1 MLTIDFLKKN
11 NLILFE
17 CISGSKSYG
26 LNTEKSDTDIRGVFY
41 MPKKDFYGLNYVPQI
56 SNKTNDI
63 VYYELGRFIEL
74 LSKNNPNILEM
85 LATPEHCIL
94 YKNKLMNEIKIT
106 DFLSLLT
113 KDTFVGYALSQIKK
127 AKGLNK
133 KMFHPMD
140 KERKIVLDFC
150 YVVESGKTL
159 ELQNWLSAKKL
170 KQQNCGLSKLNHLKD
185 TYNLFYDLKED
196 VYNGIC
202 NSEESNEVTLS
213 SIPKN
218 SISSILLYF
227 NKDAYSTYCK
237 KYSEYWE
244 WVSKRNIDRFQS
256 NKMHGKGYD
265 AKNMM
270 HTIRL
275 LQMALKVFKN
285 KELIIEVE
293 NRDELLEIKSGKY
306 SYEEVVKMADDLIVD
321 IEHYYKKSTLITTP
335 DLSKIEN
342 LLVKLRLKLYNQP

>member
-17 CISGSKSYG
+17 CISGSKAYG
-26 LNTEKSDTDIRGVFY
+26 LNTESSDTDIRGIFY
-41 MPKKDFYGLNYVPQI
+41 MSKNDFYGLNYVPQI
-56 SNKTNDI
+56 SNETNDI

-85 LATPEHCIL
+85 LATPERCVL
-94 YKNKLMNEIKIT
+94 YRNEFMDEIKIA

-133 KMFHPMD
+133 KMFHPID
-140 KERKIVLDFC
+140 KERKTILDFC
-150 YVVESGKTL
+150 YVVESGKTF
-159 ELQNWLSAKKL
+159 ELKDWLVANNL
-170 KQQNCGLSKLNHLKD
+170 KQQNCGLSKLNHIKD
-185 TYNLFYDLKED
+185 MYNLYFDWEKD
-196 VYNGIC
+196 VYNGIF
-202 NSEESNEVTLS
+202 NNEHSNEVTLS

-218 SISSILLYF
+218 SISNALLYF

-275 LQMALKVFKN
+275 LQMALKIFKN
-285 KELIIEVE
+285 NELIIEVD
-293 NRDELLEIKSGKY
+293 NRSELLEIKSGKF
-306 SYEEVVKMADDLIVD
+306 SYEEVVKMSDDLIVE
-321 IEHYYKKSTLITTP
+321 IEESYSKSTLMTKP
-335 DLSKIEN
+335 DLNKIEN
-342 LLVKLRLKLYNQP
+342 LLIKLLLKLYN

>member
-17 CISGSKSYG
+17 CISGSKAYG

-56 SNKTNDI
+56 SNETNDI

-85 LATPEHCIL
+85 LATPKHCIL
-94 YKNKLMNEIKIT
+94 YKNELMNKIKIA

-140 KERKIVLDFC
+140 LERKTVLDFC
-150 YVVESGKTL
+150 YVVENGITL
-159 ELQNWLSAKKL
+159 DLQDWLVANNL

-275 LQMALKVFKN
+275 LQIALKIFKN
-285 KELIIEVE
+285 KELIIEVD
-293 NRDELLEIKSGKY
+293 NRTELLEIKSGKY
-306 SYEEVVKMADDLIVD
+306 SYEEVVNMADDLIAG
-321 IEHYYKKSTLITTP
+321 IEEYYKKSTLITSP
-335 DLSKIEN
+335 DLDKIEN
-342 LLVKLRLKLYNQP
+342 LLVKLRLKLYN

>member
-17 CISGSKSYG
+17 CISGSKAYG

-41 MPKKDFYGLNYVPQI
+41 MPQNDFYGLNYVPQI
-56 SNKTNDI
+56 SNETNDI

-94 YKNKLMNEIKIT
+94 YRNELMNEIKIE

-140 KERKIVLDFC
+140 KERKTVLHFC
-150 YVVESGKTL
+150 YVVENAKIF
-159 ELQNWLSAKKL
+159 ELKDWLLTKNL
-170 KQQNCGLSKLNHLKD
+170 KQQNCGLSILNHLKD
-185 TYNLFYDLKED
+185 TYNIYFDLKED
-196 VYNGIC
+196 VYNGIFT
-202 NSEESNEVTLS
+202 SEDSNEVTLS

-218 SISSILLYF
+218 SISNALLYF

-275 LQMALKVFKN
+275 LQMALKIFKN
-285 KELIIEVE
+285 SELIIEVD
-293 NRDELLEIKSGKY
+293 NRSELLEIKSGKF
-306 SYEEVVKMADDLIVD
+306 SYEEVVKMADDLIVE
-321 IEHYYKKSTLITTP
+321 IEEFYSKSTLMTKP
-335 DLSKIEN
+335 DLNKIEN
-342 LLVKLRLKLYNQP
+342 LLIELRLKLYN

>member
-17 CISGSKSYG
+17 CISGSKAYG

-41 MPKKDFYGLNYVPQI
+41 IPKKDFYGLNYVPQI
-56 SNKTNDI
+56 SNETNDI

-94 YKNKLMNEIKIT
+94 YKNELMNEIKIA

-140 KERKIVLDFC
+140 KERKTVLDFC
-150 YVVESGKTL
+150 YVVENGITL
-159 ELQNWLSAKKL
+159 DLQDWLSAKKL
-170 KQQNCGLSKLNHLKD
+170 KPQNCGLSKLNHLKD

-202 NSEESNEVTLS
+202 NSEDSNEVTLS
-213 SIPKN
+213 SIPK
-218 SISSILLYF
+218 SSSSAIILYF

-275 LQMALKVFKN
+275 LQMALKIFKN
-285 KELIIEVE
+285 KELIIEVD
-293 NRDELLEIKSGKY
+293 NRTELLEIKIGKY
-306 SYEEVVKMADDLIVD
+306 SYEEVVNMADDLIVE
-321 IEHYYKKSTLITTP
+321 IEEYYKKATLMKTP
-335 DLSKIEN
+335 DLGKIEN
-342 LLVKLRLKLYNQP
+342 LLVELRLKLYN

>member
-11 NLILFE
+11 KLILFE
-17 CISGSKSYG
+17 CISGSKAYG
-26 LNTEKSDTDIRGVFY
+26 LNTENSDTDIRGVFY
-41 MPKKDFYGLNYVPQI
+41 MPKNDFYGLNYIPQI
-56 SNKTNDI
+56 SNETNDI

-94 YKNKLMNEIKIT
+94 YRNELMNEIKIE

-140 KERKIVLDFC
+140 KERKMILDFC
-150 YVVESGKTL
+150 YVVKNGKTL
-159 ELQNWLSAKKL
+159 ELKDWLLNKKL
-170 KQQNCGLSKLNHLKD
+170 TQRNCGLSKLNHLKD
-185 TYNLFYDLKED
+185 TYNLYFDWKED
-196 VYNGIC
+196 VYNGIFT
-202 NSEESNEVTLS
+202 NEDSNEVTLS

-218 SISSILLYF
+218 SISNTLLYF

-237 KYSEYWE
+237 KYSEYWT

-265 AKNMM
+265 TKNMM

-275 LQMALKVFKN
+275 LQMALKIFKN
-285 KELIIEVE
+285 SELIIEVD
-293 NRDELLEIKSGKY
+293 NRNELLEIKSGKF
-306 SYEEVVKMADDLIVD
+306 SYEEVVKMADDLIVE
-321 IEHYYKKSTLITTP
+321 IEESYSRSTLMTKP
-335 DLSKIEN
+335 DLNKIEN
-342 LLVKLRLKLYNQP
+342 LLIELRLKLYN

>member
-17 CISGSKSYG
+17 CISGSKAYG
-26 LNTEKSDTDIRGVFY
+26 LSTEKSDTDIRGVFY
-41 MPKKDFYGLNYVPQI
+41 MPKIDFYGLNYIPQV
-56 SNKTNDI
+56 SNETNDI

-94 YKNKLMNEIKIT
+94 YKSELMTDIKVS

-133 KMFHPMD
+133 KMFHPID
-140 KERKIVLDFC
+140 KERKSVLDFC
-150 YVVESGKTL
+150 FVVENGKTQ
-159 ELQNWLSAKKL
+159 ELRYWLAINQL
-170 KQQNCGLSKLNHLKD
+170 NQENCGLSKLNHLKD
-185 TYNLFYDLKED
+185 TYNLFYDLKD
-196 VYNGIC
+196 DLYNGIC
-202 NSEESNEVTLS
+202 SGENSNEVTLS

-218 SISSILLYF
+218 TTSSILLYF

-275 LQMALKVFKN
+275 LQMALKIFKN
-285 KELIIEVE
+285 NELIIEVD
-293 NRDELLEIKSGKY
+293 NRSELLEIKSGKF
-306 SYEEVVKMADDLIVD
+306 SYEEVVKMSDDLIVE
-321 IEHYYKKSTLITTP
+321 IEESYSKSTLMTKP
-335 DLSKIEN
+335 DLNKIEN
-342 LLVKLRLKLYNQP
+342 LLIKLRLKLYN

>member
-17 CISGSKSYG
+17 CISGSKAYG

-56 SNKTNDI
+56 SNETNDI
-63 VYYELGRFIEL
+63 VYSELGRFIEL

-94 YKNKLMNEIKIT
+94 YKNELMKEIKIT

-140 KERKIVLDFC
+140 KDRKTVLDFC
-150 YVVESGKTL
+150 YVVENGITL
-159 ELQNWLSAKKL
+159 DLQDWLVANNL
-170 KQQNCGLSKLNHLKD
+170 KQQNCGLIKLNHLKD
-185 TYNLFYDLKED
+185 TYNLFYDLKDD

-213 SIPKN
+213 SIPQ
-218 SISSILLYF
+218 SSSSAIILYF

-275 LQMALKVFKN
+275 LQMALKIFKN
-285 KELIIEVE
+285 KQLIIEVD
-293 NRDELLEIKSGKY
+293 NRTELLEIKSGRY
-306 SYEEVVKMADDLIVD
+306 SYEEVVNMADDLIVE
-321 IEHYYKKSTLITTP
+321 IEEYYKKSTLITSP
-335 DLSKIEN
+335 DLDKIEN
-342 LLVKLRLKLYNQP
+342 LLVKLRLKLYN

>member
-17 CISGSKSYG
+17 CISGSKAYG
-26 LNTEKSDTDIRGVFY
+26 LSTEKSDTDIRGIFY
-41 MPKKDFYGLNYVPQI
+41 MPKSDFYGLNYI
-56 SNKTNDI
+56 SQVSNETNDI

-94 YKNKLMNEIKIT
+94 YKNELMNHIEVS

-133 KMFHPMD
+133 KMFHPID
-140 KERKIVLDFC
+140 KERKSVLDFC
-150 YVVESGKTL
+150 YVVENGKTQ
-159 ELQNWLSAKKL
+159 ELRYWLAINQL
-170 KQQNCGLSKLNHLKD
+170 NQENCGLSKLNHLKD
-185 TYNLFYDLKED
+185 TYNLFYDSKDDL
-196 VYNGIC
+196 YNGIC
-202 NSEESNEVTLS
+202 SGENSNEVTLS

-218 SISSILLYF
+218 TTSSILLYF

-275 LQMALKVFKN
+275 LQMALKIFKEG
-285 KELIIEVE
+285 KLIIEVE

-321 IEHYYKKSTLITTP
+321 IEHYYEKSTLMTAP
-335 DLSKIEN
+335 DLNKIKN
-342 LLVKLRLKLYNQP
+342 LLIELRLKLYN

>member
-17 CISGSKSYG
+17 CISGSKAYG

-41 MPKKDFYGLNYVPQI
+41 MPKKDFYGFNYVPQI
-56 SNKTNDI
+56 SNETNDI

-94 YKNKLMNEIKIT
+94 YKNELMKKIKIT

-140 KERKIVLDFC
+140 HERKTVLHFC
-150 YVVESGKTL
+150 YVVENGKNF
-159 ELQNWLSAKKL
+159 ELQDWLSTKNL

-185 TYNLFYDLKED
+185 TYNLFYDLNDD

-218 SISSILLYF
+218 STSSILLYF

-275 LQMALKVFKN
+275 LQMALKIFKN
-285 KELIIEVE
+285 KKLIIEVD
-293 NRDELLEIKSGKY
+293 NKTELLEIKSGKY
-306 SYEEVVKMADDLIVD
+306 SYEEVVNMADNLIVE
-321 IEHYYKKSTLITTP
+321 IEEYYKKATLITSP
-335 DLSKIEN
+335 DLNKIEN
-342 LLVKLRLKLYNQP
+342 LLVELRLKLYN